1 MVSAEQKLLQ
11 KDWLPIKMQKCR
23 KHCFHSS
30 REKKKKKNNLKNY
43 NLLLPNT
50 INEVTEETSRLKC
63 EERQAPSR
71 KYK

>member
-23 KHCFHSS
+23 KYCFHSS
-30 REKKKKKNNLKNY
+30 RKKPNNLQNY

-71 KYK
+71 KCK